1 MNEGLGRCAEA
12 EALRGRVVLIT
23 GSGKGLGAAL
33 VRACAEA
40 RARVVVNCKIDE
52 RRAHA
57 MGQEIQR
64 GGGEALV
71 CRADVTSHGE
81 AKGLVDETLRAF
93 GRIDVLVNT
102 VGNFAWKP
110 VAEMEPPDWRAMLA
124 SNLDSVYNMCRLVL
138 PSMRQQ
144 HWGRI
149 VNFGSVGAERT
160 LAHQK
165 VAAYSAAKA
174 GVVAFSKAL
183 ALEEARAGITVNVV
197 CPGVLIDGEE
207 SAREPDHIGDRV
219 PTGRL
224 GTPED
229 VMRAILFFCSP
240 AADFITGQVLS
251 VSGGWRL

>member
-1 MNEGLGRCAEA
+1 
-12 EALRGRVVLIT
+12 
-23 GSGKGLGAAL
+23 
-33 VRACAEA
+33 
-40 RARVVVNCKIDE
+40 VVVNCKIDE
-52 RRAHA
+52 RAPMPWARRSA
-57 MGQEIQR
+57 R
-64 GGGEALV
+64 GEALV

-110 VAEMEPPDWRAMLA
+110 VAEMEPADWRTMLA
-124 SNLDSVYNMCRLVL
+124 SNLDSVYNMCRLAL

-174 GVVAFSKAL
+174 GVVAFPKAL
-183 ALEEARAGITVNVV
+183 ALEEARSGITVNVV
-197 CPGVLIDGEE
+197 SPGVLGDGESLPE
-207 SAREPDHIGDRV
+207 SRSSA
-219 PTGRL
+219 T
-224 GTPED
+224 
-229 VMRAILFFCSP
+229 ASP
-240 AADFITGQVLS
+240 PVVWALQKT
-251 VSGGWRL
+251 